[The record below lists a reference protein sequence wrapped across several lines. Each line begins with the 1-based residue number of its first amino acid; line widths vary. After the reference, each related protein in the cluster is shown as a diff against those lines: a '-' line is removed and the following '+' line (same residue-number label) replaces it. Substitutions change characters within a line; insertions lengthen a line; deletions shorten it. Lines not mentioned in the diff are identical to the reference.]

1 MISNLPDGYIELE
14 FDIIVKDAPKFD
26 AILFDFGENKQ
37 WIPRSQIY
45 DTFENGEGKT
55 VILTEWIA
63 KKKGLI

>member
-1 MISNLPDGYIELE
+1 MISNLPDGYIELP
-14 FDIIVKDAPKFD
+14 FDTIVVDSPKFD
-26 AILFDFGENKQ
+26 AILIDFGKNEK